1 MFYKHSFTN
10 IYIFRIINKTYWR
23 FPYVKYVIIFLSVII
38 SFGSYGQSNED
49 RPSVFLDCQMRCFS
63 DYLKQEITFV
73 NYKFERQGADVY
85 VLLTSQRASAGAEE
99 IQLIF
104 QYDGYNNLT
113 SDTISYI
120 KEANISNNNERE
132 LLKKS
137 LKKGLLVALTQT
149 SLLDDITYNLPVD
162 TSTSVSETID
172 DPWNYWSFNTSMN
185 LNVNGEKSFS
195 EQRYFL
201 RFSASQVTEDHK
213 IISSSWYDFNKSK
226 FTLSDGEEVKSQ
238 NKRYRSFFQYVKSI
252 SDHWSVGVR
261 SLAGSSSFSNT
272 DFEFFLRP
280 AIEYNLYP
288 YSENI
293 TRRLTFLYSAGLVH
307 QNYTEVTIFDKLKET
322 LARHSLDIEYQ
333 ITQKW
338 GDINMDIEFDQY
350 LHDLE
355 LYSISFNPNVEL
367 NIIKGLRLNFGG
379 FFSFV
384 GDRIS
389 ITKEEISDQDIIL
402 QNRQLNTSYS
412 YFSYFGFNYR
422 FGSAN
427 NNIVNPR
434 F

>member
-1 MFYKHSFTN
+1 
-10 IYIFRIINKTYWR
+10 
-23 FPYVKYVIIFLSVII
+23 VKYAIFFLSTITSFI
-38 SFGSYGQSNED
+38 SFSQSSD
-49 RPSVFLDCQMRCFS
+49 DKPSVFLDCQMRCFS

-85 VLLTSQRASAGAEE
+85 VLLTNQRASAGAEE

-104 QYDGYNNLT
+104 QYDGFDNLT
-113 SDTISYI
+113 TDTISYI
-120 KEANISNNNERE
+120 KEANISNNDERE
-132 LLKKS
+132 LVKKS

-149 SLLDDITYNLPVD
+149 SLLDDITYDLPKD
-162 TSTSVSETID
+162 TTSTESKSIN

-213 IISSSWYDFNKSK
+213 IVSSSWYDFNKSK

-238 NKRYRSFFQYVKSI
+238 NKRYRSFLQYVKSV

-261 SLAGSSSFSNT
+261 TLAGSSSFSNT

-280 AIEYNLYP
+280 AIEYNIYP

-293 TRRLTFLYSAGLVH
+293 TKRLTFLYSAGLVH
-307 QNYTEVTIFDKLKET
+307 QNYTEITIFDKMKET

-333 ITQKW
+333 ITKKW

-367 NIIKGLRLNFGG
+367 NIVKGLRLNFGG

>member
-1 MFYKHSFTN
+1 M
-10 IYIFRIINKTYWR
+10 
-23 FPYVKYVIIFLSVII
+23 IIFLAAII

-85 VLLTSQRASAGAEE
+85 VLLTDQRASAGAEE

-104 QYDGYNNLT
+104 QYDGYDNLT
-113 SDTISYI
+113 SDTIIYI
-120 KEANISNNNERE
+120 KEANISNNDERE

-162 TSTSVSETID
+162 TSTSVSQTID

-195 EQRYFL
+195 EQRYFI

-307 QNYTEVTIFDKLKET
+307 QNYTEITIFDKLKET

-350 LHDLE
+350 LHDLD

-367 NIIKGLRLNFGG
+367 NIVKGLRLNFGG